1 MEERVYETDKNE
13 GGKLDEILKEN
24 PYDEQ
29 SFARVETNIKQIEDK
44 IYLYI
49 NAKQEFFKFAEEKF
63 KKLESIKRCGKEKEE
78 EIIELIKKE
87 KEAEEA
93 GFGKLF

>member
-78 EIIELIKKE
+78 EIIELTKKE